1 MRVKL
6 QFGGEADRLQ
16 EHQFLSFAVPRG
28 GPQLVELAGMDTDI
42 LMLGQGKVLPRKRID
57 HKAIFKRRCFVCKWT
72 LLDQV
77 LRKVLIEF
85 VHTLLISCE
94 ANVLLQNAVSEINP
108 DHWMNTCFLSRT
120 DKRKYR
126 STAVDVCEG

>member
-1 MRVKL
+1 M
-6 QFGGEADRLQ
+6 
-16 EHQFLSFAVPRG
+16 
-28 GPQLVELAGMDTDI
+28 QLVELAGMNADI
-42 LMLGQGKVLPRKRID
+42 LVLSQGEVLLRKRVD
-57 HKAIFKRRCFVCKWT
+57 HKTICKGRGLVCKRT

-77 LRKVLIEF
+77 LREVLIEF